1 MADPTKADDSG
12 ARQSLE
18 VAHVLFIDLV
28 GYSLLATDAQ
38 QRVLKE
44 LQEAVRQTAE
54 FQRAQGQN
62 DLICLPTG
70 DGMALVFFRE
80 PEAPVRCALELSKAL
95 RKNTEIYL
103 RMGIHSG
110 PVYRMADINANLN
123 VAGGGINIAQRVM
136 DCGDAEHILVSEAT
150 ADTLNQVGAWKESLE
165 DLGEAEVKHGLRLRL
180 FNLCTEE
187 AGNAERPTKFRLER
201 ARRVRRSIAWTLAA
215 VLVAGAVS
223 AWLIYG
229 RRAHALG
236 EADTVVLADFD
247 NKTGDAVFDD
257 ALKQALSVSL
267 RQSPFLNIV
276 SEERIGKTLKLMTRP
291 ADTKLTPGVAREVCQ
306 REASKA
312 YIAGSIASL
321 GAHYVVGLNAV
332 NCQTGD
338 VLAQQQAE
346 ADGKEKVLDAMGTAA
361 GKLREEL
368 GESLSTVEKFA
379 TPLAE
384 ATTASLEALKAY
396 SVGMIKDRKNDTEAI
411 PFFQRAIELDPKF
424 ASAYEGL
431 AVSYLNLG
439 ETGVARENFTKA
451 FDLRERAN
459 ERERLVITVRY
470 YQYVTGQLDKA
481 IEEYQV
487 WAQAYPRDARARG
500 NLGGLY
506 GATGRF
512 VEAVAQT
519 DEALRLNPDSGAN
532 YANLVLS
539 YTALDQ
545 LQDARRIYEQ
555 AVAHGID
562 DPLTRV
568 SYFGVAFLEGDAEE
582 MNRQMAW
589 SEGKAGAED
598 IFLSA
603 KSDAEAYDGRLA
615 AAREDSRRAVESAL
629 HTGEKETAALWKLD
643 GALREAEFGNF
654 DRARREA
661 ASALAIFANHDS
673 EILAALTMARAGDA
687 AQAEKLAS
695 ELASRYPLDTLLN
708 SYWLPVI
715 RASEEISRKN
725 AAQAEELLEGA
736 KRYELAS
743 PDTWPGMG
751 APVYPIYLRGECLL
765 LEHQGGEAAKEFQK
779 LLEHR
784 GLRRAS
790 PLGPRAQLGL
800 ARAYALAGD
809 VAQAK
814 AAYQEFF
821 TLWKDADSG
830 VPLVAEANTEYRKLE

>member
-12 ARQSLE
+12 PRQPLE

-28 GYSLLATDAQ
+28 GYSLLPTDAQ
-38 QRVLKE
+38 QRVLKQ
-44 LQEAVRQTAE
+44 LQEAVRQTEE
-54 FQRAQGQN
+54 FQRAQGQG

-80 PEAPVRCALELSKAL
+80 PEAPVQCALELSKSL
-95 RKNTEIYL
+95 RKNPEIYL

-123 VAGGGINIAQRVM
+123 VAGGGINVAQRVM
-136 DCGDAEHILVSEAT
+136 DCGDAEQILVSKAT
-150 ADTLNQVGAWKESLE
+150 ADVLSEVGGWKESLE
-165 DLGEAEVKHGLRLRL
+165 DLGEMEVKHGLRLHL

-187 AGNAERPTKFRLER
+187 AGRREQPTKLRLMR
-201 ARRVRRSIAWTLAA
+201 ARRVRRAIAWTLAA
-215 VLVAGAVS
+215 VVVVGTVS
-223 AWLIYG
+223 AWLIFG
-229 RRAHALG
+229 RKAHALG
-236 EADTVVLADFD
+236 DADTLVLADFD

-276 SEERIGKTLKLMTRP
+276 SEEKIGRTLKLMTRP
-291 ADTKLTPGVAREVCQ
+291 ADTNLTPGVAREVCQ
-306 REASKA
+306 RAASKA

-321 GAHYVVGLNAV
+321 GMHYVVGLNAV

-338 VLAQQQAE
+338 LLAQQQTE
-346 ADGKEKVLDAMGTAA
+346 ADGKEKVLDAVGKAA

-379 TPLAE
+379 TPLPE
-384 ATTASLEALKAY
+384 ATTPSLEALKAF
-396 SVGMIKDRKNDTEAI
+396 SVGMIKDRQNDAEAI

-431 AVSYLNLG
+431 AVSQFNLG
-439 ETGVARENFTKA
+439 ESEQARGNFTKA
-451 FDLRERAN
+451 FELSEHAS
-459 ERERLVITVRY
+459 ERERLMFAVRY
-470 YQYVTGQLDKA
+470 FEHVTGQLDKA
-481 IEEYQV
+481 IEEYQL
-487 WAQAYPRDARARG
+487 WAQSYPRDARARG

-519 DEALRLNPDSGAN
+519 YEALRLNPDSGAN

-545 LQDARRIYEQ
+545 LEDAKKIYKE
-555 AVAHGID
+555 AAARGID

-568 SYFGVAFLEGDAEE
+568 SYFGVAFLEGDAAE

-589 SEGKAGAED
+589 SEGKPGAED

-603 KSDAEAYDGRLA
+603 KSDVEAYEGRLA
-615 AAREDSRRAVESAL
+615 AAREDSRRAVEAAL
-629 HTGEKETAALWKLD
+629 RSGEKETTAQWRLD
-643 GALREAEFGNF
+643 AALREAEFGNP
-654 DRARREA
+654 DRARKEA
-661 ASALAIFANHDS
+661 AAALGISANHDS
-673 EILAALTMARAGDA
+673 EILAALTLARVGDTV
-687 AQAEKLAS
+687 QAEKLGN
-695 ELASRYPLDTLLN
+695 ELAARYPLDTLLN
-708 SYWLPVI
+708 SYWLPAI
-715 RASEEISRKN
+715 RASEEIFRKN
-725 AAQAEELLEGA
+725 AARALEILEGA
-736 KRYELAS
+736 RRYELAS

-765 LEHQGGEAAKEFQK
+765 LENQGSEAAKEFQK

-800 ARAYALAGD
+800 GRAYAMAGES
-809 VAQAK
+809 AQAR

-821 TLWKDADSG
+821 ALWKDANPG
-830 VPLVAEANTEYRKLE
+830 IPLLIEAKTEYARLR